1 MAGQEGGALV
11 EGGEEHGLQFTV
23 LRAVVGALELL
34 QQELLG
40 RGELFPEGAACRVP
54 LAAPLLVG
62 GAGIVALKGV
72 FYDVLK
78 YLLHFF
84 VHWHIFI

>member
-40 RGELFPEGAACRVP
+40 RGSCSQRVRPAASRLPRHCS
-54 LAAPLLVG
+54 
-62 GAGIVALKGV
+62 
-72 FYDVLK
+72 
-78 YLLHFF
+78 
-84 VHWHIFI
+84 